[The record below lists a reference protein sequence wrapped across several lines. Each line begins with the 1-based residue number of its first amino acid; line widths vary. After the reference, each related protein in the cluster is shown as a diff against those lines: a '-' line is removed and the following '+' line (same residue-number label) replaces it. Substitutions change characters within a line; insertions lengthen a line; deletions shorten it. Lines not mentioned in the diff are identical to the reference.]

1 MHRRRVH
8 LGRRYC
14 AIAPQDRLGESS
26 IRLALPL
33 LEPIASY
40 GTRFVVCNLR
50 ACHLQER
57 PYNSRQEGGK
67 KHYCFTLR
75 AVVVSGIDHY

>member
-33 LEPIASY
+33 LETIASY
-40 GTRFVVCNLR
+40 GTRFVICDLR
-50 ACHLQER
+50 ACHLSIVYAVR
-57 PYNSRQEGGK
+57 VG
-67 KHYCFTLR
+67 LR
-75 AVVVSGIDHY
+75 EMLIFV

>member
-50 ACHLQER
+50 ACHLSSVYAVR
-57 PYNSRQEGGK
+57 VG
-67 KHYCFTLR
+67 LR
-75 AVVVSGIDHY
+75 EMLIFV